1 MFKLWVTE
9 WPQSGL
15 LSSWLVLLEASDEVV
30 SIVSPLN
37 FSENSPKYLSG
48 RLVSLFQ
55 PAISVGIVVAMLV
68 NAGIVQL
75 SPNITDSSMA
85 VIQSPFRTDSWHGRF
100 MMGAIPALLFLVL
113 CFAIPHSPRWLVGK
127 GQIHKAQQVL

>member
-1 MFKLWVTE
+1 MRF
-9 WPQSGL
+9 
-15 LSSWLVLLEASDEVV
+15 V

-68 NAGIVQL
+68 NAGIVRL

-100 MMGAIPALLFLVL
+100 MMGTIPALLFLVL

-127 GQIHKAQQVL
+127 GQMHKAQQVL